1 MTDAAAFASPT
12 SAFDAL
18 ARARR
23 HLSTA
28 ATTWFVAA
36 AIGQW
41 AFVAFIL
48 LYFTPPLLQGDP
60 LAMNSK
66 PRVTGWAPGDTLGNV
81 QFVMHVFLGALVTAS
96 GMLQLVPAL
105 RRRWPALHRWNGRLF
120 MATAIAASLGGFYL
134 TWVRGSIINL
144 PSALSTSLNGLL
156 ILVFVALAWRFALR
170 RDFTA
175 HRRHAL
181 RAWVLV
187 NGVWFLR
194 IGIMLAGLG
203 LAPFGV
209 RMGYDGAVFLGVSY
223 ASWIVPLLLV
233 QLYLAAETAPTPT
246 LPRFTAGL
254 LYALAA
260 LTLAGSAAAMALVW
274 GPYL

>member
-1 MTDAAAFASPT
+1 VSETHAARPDPLT
-12 SAFDAL
+12 
-18 ARARR
+18 RARR
-23 HLSTA
+23 RLGTA

-36 AIGQW
+36 AVGQW

-48 LYFTPPLLQGDP
+48 LYFTPPLLHGDP
-60 LAMNSK
+60 LAMNTK
-66 PRVTGWAPGDTLGNV
+66 PRVTGWAPGDAVGNL
-81 QFVMHVFLGALVTAS
+81 QFVLHVFLGALVTAS
-96 GMLQLVPAL
+96 GILQLVPAL
-105 RRRWPALHRWNGRLF
+105 RRRWPVLHRWNGRVF
-120 MATAIAASLGGFYL
+120 MAAALAASLGGFYL
-134 TWVRGSIINL
+134 TWVRGSILNL
-144 PSALSTSLNGLL
+144 PSALSTTLNGLL
-156 ILVFVALAWRFALR
+156 ILVFVALAWRFALQ
-170 RDFTA
+170 RDFA
-175 HRRHAL
+175 RHRRHAL

-209 RMGYDGAVFLGVSY
+209 KMDYDGAVFLGVSF

-233 QLYLAAETAPTPT
+233 QLYLAAEAAPTPT

-254 LYALAA
+254 LFVLAV
-260 LTLAGSAAAMALVW
+260 LTAAGSAAAMAFMW

>member
-1 MTDAAAFASPT
+1 MTDTATAT
-12 SAFDAL
+12 SDAL
-18 ARARR
+18 IRARR
-23 HLSTA
+23 RLGTA
-28 ATTWFVAA
+28 ARTWFVTAVL
-36 AIGQW
+36 GQW

-60 LAMNSK
+60 LAINAK
-66 PRVTGWAPGDTLGNV
+66 PRITGWAPGDTLGNA
-81 QFVMHVFLGALVTAS
+81 QFVLHVFLGALVTAS
-96 GMLQLVPAL
+96 GILQLVPAV

-120 MATAIAASLGGFYL
+120 MATAIAASLSGFYL
-134 TWVRGSIINL
+134 TWIRGSMLNL
-144 PSALSTSLNGLL
+144 PSALSTSLNGVL
-156 ILVFVALAWRFALR
+156 ILVFVALAWRFAWR

-194 IGIMLAGLG
+194 LGIMLAGLG

-209 RMGYDGAVFLGVSY
+209 QMGYDGAVFLGVSY
-223 ASWIVPLLLV
+223 ASWIVPLALV
-233 QLYLAAETAPTPT
+233 QVYLAAEAAHTPA
-246 LPRFTAGL
+246 LPRFTAAL
-254 LYALAA
+254 LFVLAA
-260 LTLAGSAAAMALVW
+260 LTAAGSAAAMAFMW